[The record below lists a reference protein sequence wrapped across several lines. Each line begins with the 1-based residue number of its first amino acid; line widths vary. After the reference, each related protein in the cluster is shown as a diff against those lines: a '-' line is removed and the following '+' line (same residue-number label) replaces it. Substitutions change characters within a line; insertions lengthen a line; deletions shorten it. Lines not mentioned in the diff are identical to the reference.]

1 MPESFS
7 PSSLPSHRVALTMP
21 AVPVF
26 CSENRLPKATMN
38 SPAHRSDDFPSS
50 NTGSSVCTWVR
61 RDQMDK
67 LKLES
72 ISICI
77 QSIYDMVST
86 ISAFIMQESP
96 THLVSTTA

>member
-1 MPESFS
+1 
-7 PSSLPSHRVALTMP
+7 
-21 AVPVF
+21 
-26 CSENRLPKATMN
+26 
-38 SPAHRSDDFPSS
+38 
-50 NTGSSVCTWVR
+50 
-61 RDQMDK
+61 MDK